1 MTDDILF
8 SQLSC
13 ASNSFWFGKK
23 ELLTSLSRHVK
34 IKFALVAK
42 GPACMH
48 HIYGII
54 WCSSQF
60 LPSCKKLTPNSPFPP
75 CPSACIHFQGQRFS
89 DKRKSLIIICTSYR
103 YRSRTQEEVRSK
115 NWVESDMRHLTFIY
129 GKKKSEHSTHLSQ
142 SEHGA
147 AAAKSFFIPLD
158 KLLDC
163 CVRDLHVRCHN
174 GSFFVWTWWDCN
186 KVKLHILQL
195 CHL

>member
-1 MTDDILF
+1 MIYYSLNSHVQAIHFDLGRK
-8 SQLSC
+8 SSWPHWVGMWR
-13 ASNSFWFGKK
+13 SNLHWLPK
-23 ELLTSLSRHVK
+23 VQ
-34 IKFALVAK
+34 
-42 GPACMH
+42 PACI
-48 HIYGII
+48 IYMELSGAQVNFCLSAKSWLQIA
-54 WCSSQF
+54 
-60 LPSCKKLTPNSPFPP
+60 PP
-75 CPSACIHFQGQRFS
+75 PPAQVHFQGQRFS
-89 DKRKSLIIICTSYR
+89 NKTKSLIIICTSYR

-129 GKKKSEHSTHLSQ
+129 GKKKSKHSTHLSQ